1 VAKKCKIEQT
11 KRIAK
16 LVDQHAEKR
25 AALMAT
31 ISNPET
37 SQDERLACYR
47 KLRRIPRD
55 ASKTRYR
62 NRCELTGRPRG
73 YLRKFRMCRVVF
85 RDLAHEAKLPGVTK
99 SSW

>member
-1 VAKKCKIEQT
+1 MEQT

-16 LVDQHAEKR
+16 LVDRYAEKR
-25 AALMAT
+25 AALMAKVNDPDAT
-31 ISNPET
+31 
-37 SQDERLACYR
+37 QDERLECYR

-55 ASKTRYR
+55 SSKTRYR